1 MPGKLIVGTI
11 ETQNINFDSDT
22 TSMVINSTG
31 HTRLAGNPCFG
42 VRGVE
47 SSSGSNPGSSTRSAY
62 REVTDWTSS
71 DVDIGGMLV
80 NGRLQAPVT
89 GVYHFYVSSSA
100 TPSFASSHRLLEVYK
115 VVSGTFTLLHQAW
128 TASDYGRYTLAFNHF
143 MTLNAGEQ
151 ISVGWDDAH
160 PWNTSVAY
168 SSFSGMLIG

>member
-31 HTRLAGNPCFG
+31 HTRLENNPCFG
-42 VRGVE
+42 VRGVV
-47 SSSGSNPGSSTRSAY
+47 SSSGSNPGSPTRAAY
-62 REVTDWTSS
+62 REVTDWSSS
-71 DVDIGGMLV
+71 DIDRGGMLV

-100 TPSFASSHRLLEVYK
+100 TPSFTSSHRLLEVYK

-160 PWNTSVAY
+160 PWNTSDQY

>member
-1 MPGKLIVGTI
+1 MTSTI
-11 ETQNINFDSDT
+11 KVQNIKHTNDT
-22 TSMVINSTG
+22 TAMTIDSTG
-31 HTRLAGNPCFG
+31 RTRLESNPCFG
-42 VRGVE
+42 VRGVT
-47 SSSGSNPGSSTRSAY
+47 SSSSSNPGSPTRAAY
-62 REVTDWTSS
+62 REVTDWSSS
-71 DVDIGGMLV
+71 DVDRGGMLV

-160 PWNTSVAY
+160 PWNTSDQY

>member
-1 MPGKLIVGTI
+1 MTSTI
-11 ETQNINFDSDT
+11 KVQNIKHTNDT
-22 TSMVINSTG
+22 TAMSINTSG
-31 HTRLAGNPCFG
+31 YTRLESNPCFG
-42 VRGVE
+42 VRGIV
-47 SSSGSNPGSSTRSAY
+47 SSSSSNPGSPSRAAY
-62 REVTDWTSS
+62 REVTDWSS
-71 DVDIGGMLV
+71 TDVDRGGMLV

-115 VVSGTFTLLHQAW
+115 VVSGTFTLLHQSW

-160 PWNTSVAY
+160 PWNTSDQY

>member
-1 MPGKLIVGTI
+1 MSNLLV
-11 ETQNINFDSDT
+11 QNIKHTNNTTATSIDS
-22 TSMVINSTG
+22 SG
-31 HTRLAGNPCFG
+31 RTRLESNPCFG
-42 VRGVE
+42 VRGIV
-47 SSSGSNPGSSTRSAY
+47 SSSSSNPGSPSRSAY
-62 REVTDWTSS
+62 REVTDWSSS
-71 DVDIGGMLV
+71 DVDRGGMLV

-115 VVSGTFTLLHQAW
+115 VVSGTFTLLHQSW

-160 PWNTSVAY
+160 PWNTSDQY